1 MMGLVGFR
9 TLLIREVKRF
19 LRIPTQTVGAPV
31 LSALLFL
38 LIFGS
43 VIGGRVGDI
52 ADISYIE
59 FIVPGLV
66 MMNLITSSMSNGTFS
81 LFFQKFMNVMDDL
94 LVSPLSYYEIVFAFM
109 AASMIRGLLIGS
121 IVFLISIFFIGVQLF
136 NPLALLF
143 FMIVTS
149 SFFSSLGLLIGL
161 YSEKFEQLEVLN
173 VFLITPL
180 IFLGGVFYSVKMLPE
195 TFQFLTQFNPFFY
208 IVNGFRY
215 SMIGITEANLLVGG
229 LIITLATI
237 VFFSA
242 IVYLF
247 KIGYKLRT

>member
-1 MMGLVGFR
+1 MGMVGFR

-19 LRIPTQTVGAPV
+19 FRIPTQTIGAPV

-43 VIGGRVGDI
+43 VIGGRVGEI
-52 ADISYIE
+52 SGISYIE

-66 MMNLITSSMSNGTFS
+66 MMNLVTSSMSNGNFS
-81 LFFQKFMNVMDDL
+81 IFIQKFLNIIDDL
-94 LVSPLSYYEIVFAFM
+94 LISPLSYYEIVLAFM
-109 AASMIRGLLIGS
+109 FASMIRGLIIGS
-121 IVFLISIFFIGVQLF
+121 VVFLISIFFIGFQLF

-180 IFLGGVFYSVKMLPE
+180 IFLGGIFYSVRMLPE
-195 TFQFLTQFNPFFY
+195 AFQLLTHLNPFFY
-208 IVNGFRY
+208 IANGFRY
-215 SMIGITEANLLVGG
+215 SMLGVTEANLLVGG
-229 LIITLATI
+229 LIITIATI
-237 VFFSA
+237 IFFSA